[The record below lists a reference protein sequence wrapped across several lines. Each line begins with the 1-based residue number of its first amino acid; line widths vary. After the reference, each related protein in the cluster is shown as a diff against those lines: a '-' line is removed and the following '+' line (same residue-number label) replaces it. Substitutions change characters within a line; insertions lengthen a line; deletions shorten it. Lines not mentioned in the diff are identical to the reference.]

1 MSLFRIKS
9 GSSADDFI
17 EANTSAGSN
26 EGDGDEVDGARGL
39 QVDLS
44 NEFVA
49 VDHIASVVSLI
60 ADHEVVGQTA
70 TCLDFAEEA
79 TDCVR
84 EGRTSDLIVQIK
96 EDVLSEVLNLSFDG
110 QEQTANVDS
119 VESGRS
125 AESSLVT
132 EQNSTATREC
142 GDRVDSVSIELISL
156 QNNTLSPAFMVL
168 PCAS

>member
-1 MSLFRIKS
+1 MDHLPTI
-9 GSSADDFI
+9 SSAD
-17 EANTSAGSN
+17 TSSGSN

-79 TDCVR
+79 TNCVR

-110 QEQTANVDS
+110 QEQTDVDS
-119 VESGRS
+119 VEG
-125 AESSLVT
+125 EGVL
-132 EQNSTATREC
+132 EQSCHQQNGTATREC
-142 GDRVDSVSIELISL
+142 GDRVD
-156 QNNTLSPAFMVL
+156 TA
-168 PCAS
+168 